1 MTKPT
6 EMDTTPCWLREI
18 GQCEKGFEGSFL
30 EKFENCYFCE
40 VFTRASA
47 EIGQPFPHFMI
58 RQLKL
63 YDIQN
68 ISKLE
73 LANQSLKQKI
83 DELTVLLDISTQVQG
98 TSSLDETLYVIISGL
113 TAGFALGF
121 NRAILFLV
129 DDKKNELYGK
139 LGVGPTSG
147 EEAHAIWSSLA
158 NEPKSLSRMITPE
171 AIESMKNSKMTLL
184 AQTMRKT
191 LHPNQ
196 GILSRTVIEKKSFLV
211 TDAHHDKRV
220 SPEVLE
226 LLQCPTFATVPLMA
240 KDKAVGMIYVDN
252 RFNQEPITEEDMN
265 SLSRF
270 AALAGLAIAESM
282 AYEQIEHFNE
292 QLEAE
297 VEKAQAELREIER
310 EFAHQE
316 KLVALGQMAAGVAH
330 ELRNP
335 MTAVRGFA
343 QRIFRR
349 LPDEDANKRYAGIIL
364 EEMDRINILIRDV
377 LEYARKDAPV
387 YEKVLLQE
395 VVDEVLFIFKDT
407 LASNPINLIKDYS
420 DLPAFYIDVNQI
432 KQIVTNIVSNGID
445 VIKEGGD
452 LKIKIYQDGEN
463 ACLDIQ
469 DSGPGIWPEIL
480 KHIFN
485 PFFTTKSSG
494 TGLGLSIAHRLAELH
509 GGDIRVKTQI
519 GQGTCFTLVLPF
531 KTTLEESDQTL
542 ED

>member
-1 MTKPT
+1 
-6 EMDTTPCWLREI
+6 
-18 GQCEKGFEGSFL
+18 
-30 EKFENCYFCE
+30 
-40 VFTRASA
+40 
-47 EIGQPFPHFMI
+47 
-58 RQLKL
+58 
-63 YDIQN
+63 
-68 ISKLE
+68 
-73 LANQSLKQKI
+73 
-83 DELTVLLDISTQVQG
+83 
-98 TSSLDETLYVIISGL
+98 
-113 TAGFALGF
+113 
-121 NRAILFLV
+121 
-129 DDKKNELYGK
+129 
-139 LGVGPTSG
+139 
-147 EEAHAIWSSLA
+147 
-158 NEPKSLSRMITPE
+158 
-171 AIESMKNSKMTLL
+171 
-184 AQTMRKT
+184 
-191 LHPNQ
+191 
-196 GILSRTVIEKKSFLV
+196 
-211 TDAHHDKRV
+211 
-220 SPEVLE
+220 
-226 LLQCPTFATVPLMA
+226 
-240 KDKAVGMIYVDN
+240 MIYVDN

-407 LASNPINLIKDYS
+407 LASNPITLIKDYS

>member
-129 DDKKNELYGK
+129 DDRKNELYGK

-211 TDAHHDKRV
+211 TDAPHDKRV

-407 LASNPINLIKDYS
+407 LASNPITLIKDYS

>member
-129 DDKKNELYGK
+129 DDRKNELYGK

-184 AQTMRKT
+184 AQTMRKA

-196 GILSRTVIEKKSFLV
+196 GILSRTVIEKKSFLI
-211 TDAHHDKRV
+211 TDAPHDKRV

-407 LASNPINLIKDYS
+407 LASNPITLIKDYS

>member
-211 TDAHHDKRV
+211 TDAPHDKRV

-407 LASNPINLIKDYS
+407 LASNPITLIKDYS